1 MIQMSN
7 FIYSLQCQISDIQD
21 KIRHAKWATEEK
33 ISDLAWTAECKTYD
47 SLEKT
52 ETYIKENPKKS
63 AAIVAAGV
71 LSGGLA
77 YANAPF
83 IATTIA
89 KTGILG
95 KTATTGAV
103 IKTLTGAPLTRAALA
118 KIGFGALS
126 IGGKG
131 IAGGKVI
138 IATTAT
144 TASTATASKL
154 ANLNKKST

>member
-1 MIQMSN
+1 MSN

-103 IKTLTGAPLTRAALA
+103 ISKLTGAPLARASLA
-118 KIGFGALS
+118 KLGFGAIS

-131 IAGGKVI
+131 IAGGKFVI
-138 IATTAT
+138 ATTTAT
-144 TASTATASKL
+144 TTATVTVAASKL
-154 ANLNKKST
+154 NKNKSK